1 MSDLF
6 SIFQPGYEHTRRQ
19 KELDKVLVVDM
30 KKGGRGRQPL
40 DLESGSVTI
49 DLPSLA
55 PGSDTPSDPSRDTR
69 GAPRRDTRGAPR
81 RDTQR
86 PPSNDANEVES
97 DETFGL

>member
-6 SIFQPGYEHTRRQ
+6 SIFQPGYEHLRRQ

-49 DLPSLA
+49 EVPR
-55 PGSDTPSDPSRDTR
+55 PGVEGRDTR
-69 GAPRRDTRGAPR
+69 Y
-81 RDTQR
+81 
-86 PPSNDANEVES
+86 PPSNDANEPS
-97 DETFGL
+97 FDEPSGV